1 MWARVTTVQ
10 GDPDKLD
17 FMLED
22 LENHVMPEVRKL
34 RDQGYRGL
42 YVLTDRTSGRG
53 LTMTLWDSEESLRAS
68 EDRAN
73 AIRSGAV
80 ERTGE
85 QLIGVERFEVTLHDG
100 T

>member
-17 FMLED
+17 SMLDD
-22 LENHVMPEVRKL
+22 LTNQVMPQVREL
-34 RDQGYRGL
+34 RDQGYRGM
-42 YVLTDRTSGRG
+42 YVLTDRASGRS

-85 QLIGVERFEVTLHDG
+85 QLVGVERFEVALHDG
-100 T
+100 A